1 MENHFFAYLSRMKYI
16 NRWALMH
23 AARTETLSEHTLET
37 AILTHA
43 LCTLRNERFGGQVDA
58 GRAVLC
64 ALYHDAAET
73 ITGDLPTPVKYYSP
87 RIREAYGELER
98 AAGERLLQMLPLDL
112 QAEYRSLFGCEDADI
127 RRILKAA
134 DKLSALVK
142 CIEEERMGNREFA
155 CAKQAALE
163 AIHRLK
169 LPEAEL
175 FLKEFLPAY
184 QLALD
189 ELE

>member
-1 MENHFFAYLSRMKYI
+1 MEKQFFAYLSRMKYI
-16 NRWALMH
+16 HRWALMH
-23 AARTETLSEHTLET
+23 SARTETLSEHTLET

-43 LCTLRNERFGGQVDA
+43 LCLLRNEHFGGQCDA

-87 RIREAYGELER
+87 RIREAYGELEQ
-98 AAGERLLQMLPLDL
+98 AAGERLLQMLPDSLR
-112 QAEYRSLFGCEDADI
+112 QAYREQLFCQDEE
-127 RRILKAA
+127 ILRLVKAA
-134 DKLSALVK
+134 DKLSALIK

-155 CAKQAALE
+155 CAKQAAL
-163 AIHRLK
+163 HTLHQMR
-169 LPEAEL
+169 LPEVEL